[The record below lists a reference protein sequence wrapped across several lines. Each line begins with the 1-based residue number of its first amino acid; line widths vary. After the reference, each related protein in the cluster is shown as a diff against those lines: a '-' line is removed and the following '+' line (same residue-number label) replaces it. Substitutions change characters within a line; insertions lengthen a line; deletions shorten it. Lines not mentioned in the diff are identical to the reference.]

1 MSAPWRRNS
10 VGATSPRRPAPSRAA
25 GLKEAGDT
33 ALARSQHFLKNRFYV
48 GDVAYRGEIHAGEHE
63 PIVDRATFGGKP
75 EAACGRLRRIT
86 RLCGPTPSPPKP
98 RNGNEAGRAGSSHK
112 AKRPRRAEPHYR
124 SAATEKPVLSGSS
137 YCWFLA
143 DRIIE

>member
-1 MSAPWRRNS
+1 VS
-10 VGATSPRRPAPSRAA
+10 VNFTGSSIRLATTIAA
-25 GLKEAGDT
+25 VTTEA
-33 ALARSQHFLKNRFYV
+33 
-48 GDVAYRGEIHAGEHE
+48 
-63 PIVDRATFGGKP
+63 
-75 EAACGRLRRIT
+75 
-86 RLCGPTPSPPKP
+86 

-112 AKRPRRAEPHYR
+112 AKRPRRAELHYR